1 MSRSHW
7 QKGFFGD
14 EERELKA
21 RHDWKRRRWLT
32 AGLLGAG
39 MVLCGGESGAQTT
52 AKAATQEQQAVLQE
66 AVGWVRS
73 EPKLQVGYEYV
84 MTAKI
89 RLLFFWVAKDDVG
102 GGYVRRGTAE
112 TDPQLET
119 FQLLFGSEP
128 AKARGIN
135 RWGAAKEVVRRGSN
149 GSGEIES
156 SAFFGFMKASKGSSV
171 SEMEK
176 ELSKEGQSGGHLFEA
191 ILNRVGREGGVSKVV
206 PFYSQQDF
214 NLHEMEKAQQVV
226 FDRLANEAGR
236 VRQVDALASSACGKA
251 NGFLSS
257 VAELVDAALEGRKVP
272 FETCYFY
279 HGERFTM
286 KVVGTETI
294 REKKISV
301 SLKGQEKPLERTYR
315 DLLRTEFRI
324 DNHMTGKVTRFE
336 LLLGTKENLRGTP
349 VQIDYQPN
357 WWFRVVLNL
366 QAKNGAE
373 AKKAE

>member
-1 MSRSHW
+1 
-7 QKGFFGD
+7 
-14 EERELKA
+14 
-21 RHDWKRRRWLT
+21 
-32 AGLLGAG
+32 
-39 MVLCGGESGAQTT
+39 
-52 AKAATQEQQAVLQE
+52 
-66 AVGWVRS
+66 
-73 EPKLQVGYEYV
+73 
-84 MTAKI
+84 
-89 RLLFFWVAKDDVG
+89 
-102 GGYVRRGTAE
+102 
-112 TDPQLET
+112 
-119 FQLLFGSEP
+119 
-128 AKARGIN
+128 
-135 RWGAAKEVVRRGSN
+135 
-149 GSGEIES
+149 
-156 SAFFGFMKASKGSSV
+156 
-171 SEMEK
+171 
-176 ELSKEGQSGGHLFEA
+176 
-191 ILNRVGREGGVSKVV
+191 
-206 PFYSQQDF
+206 
-214 NLHEMEKAQQVV
+214 
-226 FDRLANEAGR
+226 
-236 VRQVDALASSACGKA
+236 VDALARSACGKA